1 MNKLK
6 DIYFSDNESN
16 EEYTPR
22 RSTRQPRPT
31 QYEDV
36 YSDSSRAP
44 GYEDI
49 PMNRRQMP
57 QSGGGNGERNGG
69 NRRPPMEDISSGA
82 KKKPR
87 KKRKGCGCGCFTS
100 VIAFFLI
107 AVGVL
112 GFAGY
117 NLANKLFDE
126 INFDDATHSNVF
138 VNEDD
143 LYKSDDVTNILLI
156 GVDRR
161 NPETASRS
169 DTMMLLSIDKAN
181 KKIKLTSFMRDMWVD
196 IPGEGY
202 AKINSA
208 CVWGGPQ
215 LVMDTIEYNFNVD
228 IDSYMLVDFDMFI
241 KIVDGLG
248 GVQVEVTE
256 KEAAFFGS
264 GSKYAPPMK
273 IEAGTPTL
281 NGEEALWYCR
291 IRYLDDDFRRTERQR
306 KVISAVIKKVAETNP
321 AELYEIAKSV
331 MPYVETNMGNTQLM
345 KLAAGTVASYMR
357 YDIEQHTVP
366 ADNTWKYGTR
376 KGLSVIL
383 IDAEENEKALY
394 DFLYT
399 ADEEESS
406 SDETQR

>member
-6 DIYFSDNESN
+6 DIYFSDNEN
-16 EEYTPR
+16 GEEYTPR
-22 RSTRQPRPT
+22 RSSRQQRPAH
-31 QYEDV
+31 YEDV
-36 YSDSSRAP
+36 YSDSSMAP

-57 QSGGGNGERNGG
+57 PGGGGSGEKSGGS
-69 NRRPPMEDISSGA
+69 RRPPMEDISSGA
-82 KKKPR
+82 KKPR
-87 KKRKGCGCGCFTS
+87 KKRKKGCGCGCFTS
-100 VIAFFLI
+100 VIALFLI
-107 AVGVL
+107 VAGVL

-126 INFDDATHSNVF
+126 IKFDDTTHSNVF
-138 VNEDD
+138 VNEND

-161 NPETASRS
+161 NPEAASRS
-169 DTMMLLSIDKAN
+169 DTMMLLSIDRAN

-202 AKINSA
+202 AKINSS

-256 KEAAFFGS
+256 KEAAYFGS
-264 GSKYAPPMK
+264 GKKYAPPMK
-273 IEAGTPTL
+273 IESGTPTL

-306 KVISAVIKKVAETNP
+306 KVISAVINKVSQTNP
-321 AELYEIAKSV
+321 ADLYEIAKSV
-331 MPYVETNMGNTQLM
+331 MPYVETDMASSQLM
-345 KLAAGTVASYMR
+345 KLAAGTVTSYMR
-357 YDIEQHTVP
+357 YDIEQLRIP

-383 IDAEENEKALY
+383 IDTEKNEKALY

-399 ADEEESS
+399 ADEEEASS
-406 SDETQR
+406 SEE